1 MHKKIIFKSILFFTL
16 LFAFSIIIF
25 PQKSYAVPAYPG
37 LFELKQP
44 SGYAFEARKRGDEWY
59 NWVETK
65 DGYGIYK
72 NTVTD
77 YWEYYTPDIITEK
90 DTKRRTEQMQDGKK
104 RAIVGEAD
112 PSSLGISKG
121 LRPPRKEDSRPWKPT
136 KPKTSPQISPHP
148 SPLPHGERGSLLPQ
162 EKRERRLGEADR
174 LGQMK
179 ISIFIWGGTNP
190 EVVNLL
196 IA

>member
-1 MHKKIIFKSILFFTL
+1 MRNRPVLLLIGFLLTL
-16 LFAFSIIIF
+16 NLVHCCLCL
-25 PQKSYAVPAYPG
+25 KNLYAVPAYPG

-90 DTKRRTEQMQDGKK
+90 DTKRRTEQM
-104 RAIVGEAD
+104 
-112 PSSLGISKG
+112 
-121 LRPPRKEDSRPWKPT
+121 
-136 KPKTSPQISPHP
+136 
-148 SPLPHGERGSLLPQ
+148 
-162 EKRERRLGEADR
+162 
-174 LGQMK
+174 
-179 ISIFIWGGTNP
+179 
-190 EVVNLL
+190 
-196 IA
+196 